1 MSHQPNLK
9 KALFLDRDGVVNVE
23 KHYVYRTE
31 DFEFMD
37 GIFPLTKTA
46 QDHGYLIVIVTNQ
59 SGIGRGYY
67 TEDEFH
73 KLTQWMTDRFLA
85 EDVTIDR
92 VYHCPYHPTAGE
104 GAYRQD
110 HECRK
115 PKPGMLLQA
124 QRELNLALDESIFIG
139 DKPSDM
145 EAGKRAG
152 IGRLVLFDM
161 TDGVETDEGVVSFT
175 TLDEIRRY
183 LFQAS

>member
-1 MSHQPNLK
+1 MSNEPKRK

-23 KHYVYRTE
+23 KHYVYKTE

-73 KLTQWMTDRFLA
+73 NLTDWMTDQFLA
-85 EDVTIDR
+85 EGITVEK
-92 VYHCPYHPTAGE
+92 VYHCPYHPTAGVGE
-104 GAYRQD
+104 YRQD
-110 HECRK
+110 HACRK

-124 QRELNLALDESIFIG
+124 ERELGLALDESIFIG
-139 DKPSDM
+139 DKASDM

-152 IGRLVLFDM
+152 IGELVHFDM
-161 TDGVETDEGVVSFT
+161 TNSAGSDEAVVSFS
-175 TLDEIRRY
+175 TLDEIRRH